1 MFNTNSKEH
10 RKLTEV
16 VTNCIVRDVMPVYII
31 DKPGFRAMIQAL
43 NPRYQ
48 LSYKDYF
55 NRIAI
60 PSMYESTREQIL
72 LKMKKEAH
80 YFSATTDL

>member
-1 MFNTNSKEH
+1 MASEDLSETEVNECSETESDEECEETQQQTNS
-10 RKLTEV
+10 V
-16 VTNCIVRDVMPVYII
+16 QSV

-48 LSYKDYF
+48 LLHKDYF

-60 PSMYESTREQIL
+60 PSMYENT
-72 LKMKKEAH
+72 
-80 YFSATTDL
+80 